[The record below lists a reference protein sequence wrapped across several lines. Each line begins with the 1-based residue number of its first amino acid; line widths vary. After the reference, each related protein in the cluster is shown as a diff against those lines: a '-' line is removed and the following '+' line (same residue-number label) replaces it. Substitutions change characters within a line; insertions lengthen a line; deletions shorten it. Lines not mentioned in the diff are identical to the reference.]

1 MLISEWCDALRVVVG
16 VVEQGRLLHPVLVG
30 HPVVVQDA
38 ARAPAHRPGLVLDP
52 LRHAPRL
59 YYLRVSVK
67 QPEIS
72 NGNAYQVS
80 QF

>member
-1 MLISEWCDALRVVVG
+1 MVG
-16 VVEQGRLLHPVLVG
+16 VVEQRGLLHPVLLR
-30 HPVVVQDA
+30 HLVVVEQVA
-38 ARAPAHRPGLVLDP
+38 GAPAHRPGLVLDP